1 MPLEFRLPEL
11 GENIAS
17 GTITKVLVKAGDT
30 IAVNQAV
37 IEIETDKAVVE
48 VPSNVAGTVKEVKAV
63 VGKTISVGN
72 VVFVLEAGAKAA
84 APAAAPPPTK
94 KAEPAPKQV
103 SAPPPRVAPAS
114 ATAAGSPPLAPPSVR
129 RLAHEL
135 GVDIDRIAGSG
146 PGGRVSAEDV
156 RAAAQQPPAAP
167 QEAPVEATPA
177 TPAIATDRDRW
188 GAIERQ
194 PMSAIRRKTAVH
206 LTNAWQAIPHVTH
219 FDQADI
225 TAIEAFRKKYAP
237 RIEAKGGRLTVTA
250 LLLKVLATAL
260 RKFPRFNTSVDME
273 GQSIVFKKYVNIGV
287 AVDTENGLLVP
298 VVRDAD
304 TKSILDLCVEIPL
317 LAEKARTRK
326 LSLDDMSGGTFTVTN
341 LGGIGGTAFTPIIN
355 APEVAILGVSR
366 SRVEPVFQ
374 NGAFAPRT
382 MLPLSLS
389 YDHRVIDGAD
399 AARFTRWVAEA
410 LEQPFVLLLEDME
423 A

>member
-1 MPLEFRLPEL
+1 
-11 GENIAS
+11 
-17 GTITKVLVKAGDT
+17 
-30 IAVNQAV
+30 
-37 IEIETDKAVVE
+37 
-48 VPSNVAGTVKEVKAV
+48 
-63 VGKTISVGN
+63 
-72 VVFVLEAGAKAA
+72 
-84 APAAAPPPTK
+84 
-94 KAEPAPKQV
+94 
-103 SAPPPRVAPAS
+103 
-114 ATAAGSPPLAPPSVR
+114 VR

-135 GVDIDRIAGSG
+135 GVDIDRVAGSG
-146 PGGRVSAEDV
+146 PGGRISAEDV
-156 RAAAQQPPAAP
+156 RAVAQQAPAP
-167 QEAPVEATPA
+167 LPHAPVEETVVAPSVS
-177 TPAIATDRDRW
+177 PDHDRW

-206 LTNAWQAIPHVTH
+206 LTNAWQTIPHVTH
-219 FDQADI
+219 FDHADI
-225 TAIEAFRKKYAP
+225 TGVEAFRKQYAP

-250 LLLKVLATAL
+250 LLLKVLGTAL
-260 RKFPRFNTSVDME
+260 RKFPRFNASMDME
-273 GQSIVFKKYVNIGV
+273 GQAIVLKRYVNIGV

-304 TKSILDLCVEIPL
+304 RKSILDLCIEIPL

-341 LGGIGGTAFTPIIN
+341 LGGIGGSAFTPIIN

-366 SRVEPVFQ
+366 SRVEPVFL

-382 MLPLSLS
+382 MMPLSLS

-410 LEQPFVLLLEDME
+410 LEQPFVLLLEEME